1 MSEHEKHLMTRRRS
15 LALFGAAGAG
25 LLAGGTDGRWGSAIA
40 DPSEGDDYVADAASA
55 CTLTAEQELGPYYV
69 GLDHVRSDVI
79 LGQAGVPLELEITLI
94 NTRTCKPLRD
104 AAVDI
109 WSCNASGIYSDISA
123 EGTYG
128 YTYLRGVQ
136 ITDKHGQANFRTIF
150 PGHYAGRTT
159 HIHLRV
165 HIGFT
170 ADGNTIGGGHIA
182 HTGQMFPSQPVY
194 TEVYRLAPYNTETA
208 TIVTHAEDRVW
219 MAQDGSQALLKI
231 VQLGS
236 RLSKGLKATVTL
248 GVNPRA
254 TPAVVGP
261 DTYNPV

>member
-1 MSEHEKHLMTRRRS
+1 
-15 LALFGAAGAG
+15 
-25 LLAGGTDGRWGSAIA
+25 
-40 DPSEGDDYVADAASA
+40 
-55 CTLTAEQELGPYYV
+55 
-69 GLDHVRSDVI
+69 
-79 LGQAGVPLELEITLI
+79 VPLELEITLI

-128 YTYLRGVQ
+128 HNSLRGVQ
-136 ITDKHGQANFRTIF
+136 ITDKHGQVNFRTIF

-165 HIGFT
+165 HNGFT
-170 ADGNTIGGGHIA
+170 VDGNTINGGHIS
-182 HTGQMFPSQPVY
+182 HTGQMFPSQAVY
-194 TEVYRLAPYNTETA
+194 TEVYALAPYNAETA

-219 MAQDGSQALLKI
+219 TTQDGAEALMKI
-231 VQLGS
+231 VKLGS
-236 RLSKGLKATVTL
+236 RLNKGPKATVTL
-248 GVNPRA
+248 GVNPQA

>member
-1 MSEHEKHLMTRRRS
+1 MSEREKHLMTRRRS
-15 LALFGAAGAG
+15 LAVFGAAGAG
-25 LLAGGTDGRWGSAIA
+25 LLAGGTSGRWGSALA
-40 DPSEGDDYVADAASA
+40 HPSDGDDYVANAASA

-69 GLDHVRSDVI
+69 GLDRVRSDVI
-79 LGQAGVPLELEITLI
+79 LGQAGVPLELEISLI

-123 EGTYG
+123 EGTFG
-128 YTYLRGVQ
+128 YNYLRGVQ
-136 ITDKHGQANFRTIF
+136 ITDRHGQVNFRTLF
-150 PGHYAGRTT
+150 PCHYAGRTT

-170 ADGNTIGGGHIA
+170 VDGSTITGGHIS
-182 HTGQMFPSQPVY
+182 HTGQMFPSQAVY
-194 TEVYRLAPYNTETA
+194 SEVYQLAPYKSETA
-208 TIVTHAEDRVW
+208 TIVNHDEDRVW
-219 MAQDGSQALLKI
+219 TTQDGYQALMKI
-231 VQLGS
+231 TQLGS
-236 RLSKGLKATVTL
+236 RLKQGLKATVTL
-248 GVNPRA
+248 GVNPQA